1 MWVWTQ
7 LDFLGKGNNAI
18 VDGPF
23 GSNLKTS
30 DYINDSINGVPVL
43 TTKNLEGDYSK
54 KSVRFISQK
63 KYEELKR
70 SQVNGGDILVA
81 KIGSIGK
88 TGIYPKNAKTAI
100 IPANLLKFTVTD
112 RVNFKFV
119 YNYLNYSG
127 FQKLIKSIARAT
139 AQPAFNVTKFRTLK
153 IPLPPLPEQH
163 LISDKIEELF
173 SELDNGIENL
183 KKARE
188 QLKTYRQAVLKY
200 AFEGKLTKEWRTVQ
214 SRAGNPPEP
223 AEKLLEQIKTE
234 REKHYQ
240 QQIVKWKQAV
250 TEWKANGEKGKK
262 PTRISRPKTLPKLTS
277 EETEIYG
284 ELPTSWRWST
294 FCNVTYKV
302 GDIDH
307 KMPKDF
313 TGGLPYLS
321 TGNLKKDGTID
332 FANAKTIS
340 KEDFKRL
347 SLKIK
352 PERGDII
359 FPRYG
364 TIGRNIL
371 INFNKEFLVSYS
383 CAIIK
388 NIPSLMDGK
397 FVYYYSLSPV
407 IKKEIEKYTVQT
419 TQANIGIASIENFV
433 FPLCSL
439 PEQHAIVS
447 EIESRLSVCDK
458 IEQTVEDSLRK
469 AEALRQSILKKAF
482 AGELTKEWREK
493 HPELVTGENSAE
505 KLLEKIK
512 AEKAHAC
519 RQAGLA
525 AGRKKPRSKKT
536 KKK

>member
-1 MWVWTQ
+1 MKNKLKLLPKGWVETTIE
-7 LDFLGKGNNAI
+7 DI
-18 VDGPF
+18 C
-23 GSNLKTS
+23 TS
-30 DYINDSINGVPVL
+30 PQYGY
-43 TTKNLEGDYSK
+43 TTKAVEKGDIKLLRTTDITSGKINWETVPYCLKNPENPEKYFLKEGDIVISRAGSVGISYLIIKPEKAVFASYLIRFNPLINK
-54 KSVRFISQK
+54 KHFKYFLESPIYWSNISEK
-63 KYEELKR
+63 KLGIAV
-70 SQVNGGDILVA
+70 QNVNA
-81 KIGSIGK
+81 
-88 TGIYPKNAKTAI
+88 T
-100 IPANLLKFTVTD
+100 
-112 RVNFKFV
+112 
-119 YNYLNYSG
+119 
-127 FQKLIKSIARAT
+127 KLKSIKL
-139 AQPAFNVTKFRTLK
+139 P
-153 IPLPPLPEQH
+153 IPSLPEQH
-163 LISDKIEELF
+163 CIVAKIEELF

-183 KKARE
+183 KKAQE

-200 AFEGKLTKEWRTVQ
+200 AFEGKLTKEWRTLKRQV
-214 SRAGNPPEP
+214 GNPPEP
-223 AEKLLEQIKTE
+223 AKKLLERIRKE

-262 PTRISRPKTLPKLTS
+262 PTRISRPKTLSKLTS
-277 EETEIYG
+277 EETVIYG
-284 ELPTSWRWST
+284 ELPTSWRWAT
-294 FCNVTYKV
+294 LCNVTYKV

-439 PEQHAIVS
+439 PEQQAIVS
-447 EIESRLSVCDK
+447 EIDSRLSVCDK
-458 IEQTVEDSLRK
+458 IEQTIEDSLKK

-482 AGELTKEWREK
+482 SGELTRDWREK
-493 HPELVTGENSAE
+493 HPELITGENSAE
-505 KLLEKIK
+505 KLLKKIK
-512 AEKAHAC
+512 AEKA
-519 RQAGLA
+519 LA
-525 AGRKKPRSKKT
+525 AGRRKPRSKKT